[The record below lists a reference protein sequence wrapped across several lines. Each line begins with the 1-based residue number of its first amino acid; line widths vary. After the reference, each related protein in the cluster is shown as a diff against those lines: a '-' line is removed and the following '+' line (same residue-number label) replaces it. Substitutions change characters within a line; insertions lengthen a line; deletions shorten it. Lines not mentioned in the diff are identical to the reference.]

1 MFKFKRMKNLYADL
15 PVFYETAHA
24 ELASALEMLAACK
37 GTDTPK
43 QALGYFMHA
52 KDEYNHAK
60 CFFKM
65 LSTRC
70 KKSSIKQAREFRFT
84 PPSLI
89 TKGYISSRGFLI
101 DTMKLKDFIAFVY
114 TNELLAKSS
123 FENILKLVGPNTEEG
138 KKISS
143 IMSDELIH
151 HGMAKKHFLN
161 HYPSLQ
167 PWQLM
172 IYRIKETINNKGR
185 KIYDMNL
192 KFLDRLLTPIYRGMA
207 FLVGIMASK
216 LNLNEFKRKG
226 KNLMN
231 ISSHSIL

>member
-1 MFKFKRMKNLYADL
+1 MKKSQSAL

-37 GTDTPK
+37 LTESPK
-43 QALGYFMHA
+43 QAFGYFMHA
-52 KDEYNHAK
+52 KDEYNHARS
-60 CFFKM
+60 FFEM
-65 LSTRC
+65 LSKRG
-70 KKSSIKQAREFRFT
+70 KKASIEIARDFRFT

-89 TKGYISSRGFLI
+89 TKGYISKEGFLI

-123 FENILKLVGPNTEEG
+123 FENILNLVGHSTEEG
-138 KKISS
+138 RIISS
-143 IMSDELIH
+143 IMGDELRH
-151 HGMAKKHFLN
+151 HGMAKKFFLN
-161 HYPSLQ
+161 HYPALQ

-172 IYRIKETINNKGR
+172 IYRTKETIHNKGR
-185 KIYDMNL
+185 KIYDANL
-192 KFLDRLLTPIYRGMA
+192 KFLDRLLTPLYRAMA
-207 FLVGIMASK
+207 YLAGTMAMK

-231 ISSHSIL
+231 ISSGSIL